1 MSKTKSTEITTEQLN
16 ELNAAYPVSEDS
28 GRLSLPRLGMLSK
41 DITESV
47 GSGKSKKIT
56 VLQSAGTFY
65 TEMDKGEVNDE
76 GKKVWTKEF
85 IDGEEIEVIISF
97 HRYQLR
103 RYDAS
108 LEKFYST
115 PIFDGPDQIL
125 PLYLDKQIVQQGTQA
140 ELQAKYPKL
149 TPKGKKSSDLKK
161 YIILYVLYNGTMY
174 QMNPSVSS
182 GWSFDAY
189 KRTVNPSTV
198 LTALSS
204 VEETFGDN
212 TYRKMTFTNK
222 RLINADDEF
231 ASVQESQD
239 TLRMA
244 VDADQKRLT
253 AQSNGDKELDDM
265 AEEASKALEK

>member
-1 MSKTKSTEITTEQLN
+1 MSKSTEINETQLA
-16 ELNAAYPVSEDS
+16 ELNAAYPVSEDT

-41 DITESV
+41 DITEV
-47 GSGKSKKIT
+47 TGTGKAKKIKII
-56 VLQSAGTFY
+56 QSAGTFY

-85 IDGEEIEVIISF
+85 IDGEEIEVIIPF

-115 PIFDGPDQIL
+115 PIYDSAEQVL
-125 PLYLDKQIVQQGTQA
+125 PLYLDKQVVQQGTQA

-149 TPKGKKSSDLKK
+149 TQKGKKSSDLKK

-182 GWSFDAY
+182 GWAFDAY

-204 VEETFGDN
+204 SEETFGDN

-231 ASVQESQD
+231 ASVQESQG

-253 AQSNGDKELDDM
+253 ASSAQDKELDDM